1 MLFVNIKFYIYKLIY
16 LYLYLFYINMEANF
30 EHFFQNNF
38 YEIKNL
44 NEDIIDDDL
53 CNYNNLFI
61 SGNQENNEIDIPPNL
76 NIFSNNDNLSNLS
89 NSDKNNNNENFN
101 YQNKIIQNYKN
112 INFNSNNNNN
122 IITNINIYNNNCNT
136 NNNIN
141 LENLVTSKK
150 NNKKINKINFKYSQ
164 IKDIEIEENVKKPLF
179 EIYSN
184 LNDFQKQKK
193 LLMNRISAKKSRLK
207 RKKYISLLE
216 DELKKNKNI
225 LEEKKQLENLYLKET
240 SKKENIIN
248 KVSNAA
254 NTLDILLKKE
264 KEIKNNKNN
273 LINENKIKEYCHL
286 QFEFMKKMFIAKLEL
301 LMPLKCKLFA
311 KKYLKLE
318 NFEDDDN
325 LNIVLNKVKNNLIIL
340 KELYNFE
347 KKDLEEN
354 KKSKDIQLYRFFINI
369 KKIILLIQK
378 LEKIYL

>member
-325 LNIVLNKVKNNLIIL
+325 LNIILNKVKNNLIIL

-369 KKIILLIQK
+369 KKIIILIQK

>member
-1 MLFVNIKFYIYKLIY
+1 
-16 LYLYLFYINMEANF
+16 MEANF

-122 IITNINIYNNNCNT
+122 IITNINIYNNNFNT

-254 NTLDILLKKE
+254 NSFDILLQKE

>member
-1 MLFVNIKFYIYKLIY
+1 
-16 LYLYLFYINMEANF
+16 MEANF

-44 NEDIIDDDL
+44 NDDIFDDDL
-53 CNYNNLFI
+53 CNNNNLFI
-61 SGNQENNEIDIPPNL
+61 SGNQDNNEIDIPPNL
-76 NIFSNNDNLSNLS
+76 NIFTNNDNLSNLS
-89 NSDKNNNNENFN
+89 YSDKNNNNDNN
-101 YQNKIIQNYKN
+101 HYQNKYFQNYKN
-112 INFNSNNNNN
+112 INFNSNNNNNNN

-136 NNNIN
+136 NNNIT
-141 LENLVTSKK
+141 LENIVTSKK

-164 IKDIEIEENVKKPLF
+164 IKDIEIEENIKKPLF

-225 LEEKKQLENLYLKET
+225 LEEKKQLENFYLKET
-240 SKKENIIN
+240 CKNENEIN
-248 KVSNAA
+248 KVSNAV
-254 NTLDILLKKE
+254 NLFDILSKKE
-264 KEIKNNKNN
+264 NEIKNNKNN
-273 LINENKIKEYCHL
+273 LNENKIKEYCNL
-286 QFEFMKKMFIAKLEL
+286 QINFMKKMFIAKLGI

-318 NFEDDDN
+318 NLEDDDD
-325 LNIVLNKVKNNLIIL
+325 LNIVLNKVKNNLNIL

-369 KKIILLIQK
+369 KKIIILIQK

>member
-1 MLFVNIKFYIYKLIY
+1 
-16 LYLYLFYINMEANF
+16 MEANF

-240 SKKENIIN
+240 SEKENIIN

-254 NTLDILLKKE
+254 NSFDILLKKE

-286 QFEFMKKMFIAKLEL
+286 QVDFMKKMFIAKLEL

>member
-1 MLFVNIKFYIYKLIY
+1 
-16 LYLYLFYINMEANF
+16 MEANF

-164 IKDIEIEENVKKPLF
+164 IKDIEIEENIKKPLF

-225 LEEKKQLENLYLKET
+225 LEEKKKLENLYLKET

-254 NTLDILLKKE
+254 NSFDILLKKE
-264 KEIKNNKNN
+264 NEIKNNTNN

-286 QFEFMKKMFIAKLEL
+286 QVEFMKKMFIAKLEI

-318 NFEDDDN
+318 NFEEDDN
-325 LNIVLNKVKNNLIIL
+325 LNIILNKVKNNLIIL

>member
-1 MLFVNIKFYIYKLIY
+1 
-16 LYLYLFYINMEANF
+16 MEANF

-254 NTLDILLKKE
+254 NSFDILLKKE

-273 LINENKIKEYCHL
+273 LINENKIKEYC
-286 QFEFMKKMFIAKLEL
+286 QIQVEFMKKMFIAKLEL

>member
-16 LYLYLFYINMEANF
+16 LYLYLFYINMEENF

-53 CNYNNLFI
+53 CNYNNLFM
-61 SGNQENNEIDIPPNL
+61 SGNQENNEVDIPPNL

-89 NSDKNNNNENFN
+89 YSDKNNNNENFN
-101 YQNKIIQNYKN
+101 YQNKIFQNYKN

-122 IITNINIYNNNCNT
+122 IITNINIYNNNCN
-136 NNNIN
+136 NNNIT

-225 LEEKKQLENLYLKET
+225 LEEKKQLENIYLKET

-254 NTLDILLKKE
+254 NSFDILVKKE

-286 QFEFMKKMFIAKLEL
+286 QFEFMKKMFIAELEL

-354 KKSKDIQLYRFFINI
+354 KKSKDIQLYKFFINI